1 MNEFISGNKITLL
14 KNGEE
19 YFPALEQT
27 FDQAECAIYLE
38 TYIFRDDAAGSRIA
52 AALIRAARRKVA
64 VHVVIDGFGSQELS
78 SNFITAME
86 NSGVK
91 VRIFR
96 KLSFSLS
103 FRLHRLRRLHRKLVV
118 VDYKIAF
125 VGGINIQDDF
135 DVPGVTAPRTDFA
148 VAVEGPLVA
157 QIYLAMFRLWR
168 VMEWLKLK
176 RRWRKPNPAKNVPP
190 AIGSLRAQF
199 LIRDNIKH
207 RRDIEAFYLA
217 QLDHAKSEVIIANAY
232 FLPGHHF
239 RNALLNAAGRG
250 VHVTLMLQGRVEYF
264 LLHYATRAMYGDLLA
279 AGVELHEYHK
289 SFLHAKVAVFDGRIA
304 TVGSSN
310 IDPFSLFLAREANVV
325 VDDPGFA
332 NTLRGR
338 LVEALELDCTK
349 IVDARLK
356 NESWFT
362 RALSRLSF
370 AGVRLLMGLS
380 GYAFDEKR

>member
-1 MNEFISGNKITLL
+1 MNEFTPGNKITLL

-19 YFPALEQT
+19 YFPALEHA
-27 FDQAECAIYLE
+27 FDEAKRVIYLE

-52 AALIRAARRKVA
+52 AALIRAARRQVA

-78 SNFITAME
+78 AEFLMAME
-86 NSGVK
+86 RSGVK
-91 VRIFR
+91 VRVFR

-118 VDYKIAF
+118 VDYNIAF

-157 QIYLAMFRLWR
+157 QIYQAMDRLWM
-168 VMEWLKLK
+168 VMEWLKQR
-176 RRWRKPNPAKNVPP
+176 RRWRKPNPVKMVPP
-190 AIGSLRAQF
+190 PRGPLRAQF
-199 LIRDNIKH
+199 LVRDNIKH

-217 QLDHAKSEVIIANAY
+217 QLDQAKSEVIIANAY
-232 FLPGHHF
+232 FLPGHQF
-239 RNALLNAAGRG
+239 RTALANAARRG
-250 VHVTLMLQGRVEYF
+250 VQVTLMLQGRVEYF

-279 AGVELHEYHK
+279 TGVAIHEYHK

-325 VDDPGFA
+325 VDDTEFA
-332 NTLRGR
+332 ANLRSR

-356 NESWFT
+356 NESWLA

-370 AGVRLLMGLS
+370 AGVRLLMGLF

>member
-1 MNEFISGNKITLL
+1 MNEFIPGNKITLL

-19 YFPALEQT
+19 YFPALEKA
-27 FDQAECAIYLE
+27 FDQAERAIYLE

-52 AALIRAARRKVA
+52 AALIRAARRNVA
-64 VHVVIDGFGSQELS
+64 VHLVIDGFGSQELS
-78 SNFITAME
+78 PDFIAAME

-96 KLSFSLS
+96 KLSFSFS

-118 VDYKIAF
+118 VDYKTAF

-157 QIYLAMFRLWR
+157 QIYQAMFKLWM
-168 VMEWLKLK
+168 VMEWLKQK
-176 RRWRKPNPAKNVPP
+176 RRWRKPNPAKIVPP

-217 QLDHAKSEVIIANAY
+217 QLDQAKSEAIIANAY

-239 RNALLNAAGRG
+239 RNALSNAARRG

-279 AGVELHEYHK
+279 AGVEIHEYHK
-289 SFLHAKVAVFDGRIA
+289 SFLHAKVAVFDGCIA

-325 VDDPGFA
+325 VDDTGFA
-332 NTLRGR
+332 NTLRSR

-349 IVDARLK
+349 IVNTRLK
-356 NESWFT
+356 NESWLT
-362 RALSRLSF
+362 RAVSRLSF